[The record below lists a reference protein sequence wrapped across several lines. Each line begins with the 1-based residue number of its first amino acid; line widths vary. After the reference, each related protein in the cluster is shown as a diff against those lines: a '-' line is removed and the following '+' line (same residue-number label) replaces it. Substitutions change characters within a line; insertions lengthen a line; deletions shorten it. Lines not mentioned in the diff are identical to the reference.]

1 VRAHVIVVAGPSG
14 SGKSRLATRL
24 ALPVLR
30 LDDFY
35 RSAGDPALPLQPGG
49 LVDWDD
55 PRSWLQDEA
64 VAAVD
69 ELCHTGRCDVPEYDI
84 SGDGRVGHRV
94 LDLGDAGLF
103 VAEGIFAQEVVGE
116 CRDRGLVAEA
126 ICVTQHPM
134 LTFWR
139 RLVRDLREHRKPPL
153 VLLRRGL
160 RLAREQ
166 RAVVAHAVALGC
178 TPMSADAAHER
189 VRGLVAR
196 AAR

>member
-1 VRAHVIVVAGPSG
+1 VRAQVIVVAGPSG

-24 ALPVLR
+24 GLPVLR

-35 RSAGDPALPLQPGG
+35 RSAGDPALPLRPDG

-55 PRSWLQDEA
+55 PRSWLHDEA
-64 VAAVD
+64 VAAVE
-69 ELCHTGRCDVPEYDI
+69 ELCRTGRCDVPEYDI
-84 SGDGRVGHRV
+84 ARDGRVGHRV
-94 LDLGDAGLF
+94 LDLGAAGLF

-134 LTFWR
+134 VTFWR

-153 VLLRRGL
+153 VLVRRGL

-178 TPMSADAAHER
+178 TPMSADAAYER

-196 AAR
+196 ATR